1 MKSPLK
7 SYFYLT
13 GYFMMVFGA
22 DSSEENAV
30 ATLESPLF
38 EDIRKQCFH
47 FFFSLNVDHFF
58 IFNGF

>member
-1 MKSPLK
+1 
-7 SYFYLT
+7 
-13 GYFMMVFGA
+13 MMVFGA

-58 IFNGF
+58 LYLMDFD